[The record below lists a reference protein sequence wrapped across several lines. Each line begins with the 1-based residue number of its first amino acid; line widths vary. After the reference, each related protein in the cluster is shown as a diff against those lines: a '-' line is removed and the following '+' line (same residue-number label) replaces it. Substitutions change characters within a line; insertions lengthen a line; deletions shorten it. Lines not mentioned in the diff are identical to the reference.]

1 MDQFQLL
8 SECGVFR
15 VIDSVAKTENLH
27 SESNANVLG
36 DWM

>member
-1 MDQFQLL
+1 MDQFQPL

-27 SESNANVLG
+27 SGSNANVLG